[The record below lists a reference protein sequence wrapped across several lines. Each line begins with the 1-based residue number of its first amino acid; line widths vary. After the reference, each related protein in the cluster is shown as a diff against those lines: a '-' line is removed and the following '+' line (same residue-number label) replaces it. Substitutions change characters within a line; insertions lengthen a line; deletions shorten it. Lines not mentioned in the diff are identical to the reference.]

1 MTISRGGTVCSQV
14 HRQAHASLS
23 VVREAARAPAPEA
36 ATSLDQLAWCS
47 GADGIPTDY
56 DISWYERTDLRQ
68 VVSSEAGWIDLI
80 HDDDRGQARAL
91 WRQSLLTGEPFRT
104 QCRFRHRSGC
114 FRWVVGHAQCAT
126 VNDAGAK
133 HWYGTFTDIQDIK
146 EEAELHRIKSD
157 ELTHRLKNVLT
168 VMSSL
173 VRMSVYEFPE
183 AKHYSD
189 LLQNR
194 IAALACTYPHVR
206 CEDFGIPKQQA
217 TVQSLIKRLT
227 EGYEGL
233 CKSRFLVRGP
243 DTLIG
248 PTAAF
253 ALALILQELLTNAAK
268 YGALSTQN
276 GQVKISC
283 LQDDD
288 CFHLVWMES
297 NGGEPIVLPQHYGF
311 GTKLID
317 RAQKIIA
324 ADCKLDWRPDGLC
337 FSLDVH
343 PSQLEK

>member
-1 MTISRGGTVCSQV
+1 
-14 HRQAHASLS
+14 
-23 VVREAARAPAPEA
+23 
-36 ATSLDQLAWCS
+36 
-47 GADGIPTDY
+47 
-56 DISWYERTDLRQ
+56 
-68 VVSSEAGWIDLI
+68 
-80 HDDDRGQARAL
+80 
-91 WRQSLLTGEPFRT
+91 
-104 QCRFRHRSGC
+104 
-114 FRWVVGHAQCAT
+114 

-146 EEAELHRIKSD
+146 DEVELHKVKSE

-168 VMSSL
+168 VTSSL
-173 VRMSVYEFPE
+173 VRMSAYEFPE
-183 AKHYSD
+183 AKHFSD

-206 CEDFGIPKQQA
+206 FEDFGNPEQEA
-217 TVQSLIKRLT
+217 TVHSLIKRLT
-227 EGYEGL
+227 EGYEGF
-233 CKSRFLVRGP
+233 CKSRFLVHGP

-248 PTAAF
+248 PTASF

-268 YGALSTQN
+268 YGALSTQD

-288 CFHLVWMES
+288 CFHLVWLES
-297 NGGEPIVLPQHYGF
+297 NGSEPLVLPQRYGF